1 MITALGHATRR
12 GGLALRMLLIAY
24 TGAAGLF
31 ALLATTAGLA
41 VAWVASYAAGG
52 SHTAAPH
59 LFYLPIVLAAARFA
73 WPVVLATA
81 VTAGLL
87 AGPALPAEV
96 SGGLHQRPEDW
107 LLRVVMFVL
116 IGSVLAFL
124 IRGRHEPLRTTMQ
137 DSLTSVRL
145 IHALQR
151 SQIEV
156 HYQPLYRLQ
165 DQHIVGV
172 EALARWEEPHRG
184 DVSPED
190 FIPPAERTGA
200 INVLDQ
206 HVLRTAAAQAQHW
219 RAHLGRP
226 LRLSVNVSAT
236 RFKSGDLI
244 FDVAQTLDHSGLPAQ
259 ALELEIT
266 ESALIDNVGDAIE
279 QIHQLRSLGA
289 RIAID
294 DFGAGHASLGYL
306 THFEVDTIK
315 LDRSFL
321 LRATTDTRAREVL
334 AGVARLL
341 NALDVEIVAEGVE
354 TEDQVVLLRELGVQI
369 GQGFH
374 LGRPLP
380 AFATERL
387 FKHFANTTPQRVGIS
402 PTGPEPKPRSPNP
415 PNPT

>member
-1 MITALGHATRR
+1 
-12 GGLALRMLLIAY
+12 MLLIAY
-24 TGAAGLF
+24 PGAAGLF

-41 VAWVASYAAGG
+41 LAWVASYAAGG

-59 LFYLPIVLAAARFA
+59 LFYLPIVLAALRFA

-96 SGGLHQRPEDW
+96 SVGVHQRPEDW

-244 FDVAQTLDHSGLPAQ
+244 FDVAQ
-259 ALELEIT
+259 IT

-354 TEDQVVLLRELGVQI
+354 TEDQVVLLRELGVPI
-369 GQGFH
+369 GQGFY
-374 LGRPLP
+374 LGWPMP
-380 AFATERL
+380 ALATERL
-387 FKHFANTTPQRVGIS
+387 FKYAVS
-402 PTGPEPKPRSPNP
+402 PDP
-415 PNPT
+415 